1 MPRLRVGDW
10 LLDPAMNQISRGA
23 KVERLEP
30 KAVEVLVALAQ
41 RAGEVVT
48 RETLLSEVWKGVT
61 VSDDALTQSIT
72 KLRQAL
78 GDTSKESSYIQT
90 ISKRGYR
97 LIAAVAPYDAGAL
110 ATSDSIQR
118 TVPPLRHLRITH
130 WVMAAAALVTALA
143 VYWLIAYPLSRSDST
158 ITELPAATINSS
170 ELQSLPEVVVQP
182 FSETE
187 GDQLQ
192 TLLARGF
199 TARLITD
206 LSRLPDIRV
215 VSPRIAR
222 ASPEVEPAKKTA
234 AGNYQVT
241 GEVQRNGD
249 NIRVYIHLTE
259 AVSGHS
265 LWSEQY
271 DRPYTDIFSLQD
283 DLTRQV
289 LGVLRVKVTNAELL
303 RSSRPYTRNLEAY
316 ENFLRAQSAL
326 IIRSKAENE
335 IARQMYSRAI
345 QLDPNFARAYA
356 GLALTYAADR
366 RNFWRQ
372 DGAAALATA
381 FDLAKKAHQI
391 DPDIPEV
398 YFALAFVHMERGEFS
413 QAVDE
418 LHAALRLSPSFA
430 DAYAL
435 LGGIQTYRGQPR
447 ETIPLMR
454 TAMRLVPDSGHLY
467 FLILGR
473 AYFFLGDGA
482 SAVLYLRKAI
492 ARNPENLEIRFF
504 LAAALNLTG
513 QHEDAAWEAE
523 EIRILEPT
531 FSIREWLKNYPMSDA
546 KQIKQLIDAVS
557 GAGL

>member
-97 LIAAVAPYDAGAL
+97 LIAAVTPYEAGAL

-118 TVPPLRHLRITH
+118 TVPLLRHSRITH
-130 WVMAAAALVTALA
+130 WLMVAAAVVTALA

-158 ITELPAATINSS
+158 ITELPAPTISSS

-206 LSRLPDIRV
+206 LSRFPDIRV

-303 RSSRPYTRNLEAY
+303 RSARPYTRNLEAY

-504 LAAALNLTG
+504 LAAALNQTG
-513 QHEDAAWEAE
+513 QHEEAAWEAE

>member
-97 LIAAVAPYDAGAL
+97 LIAAVTPYEAGAL

-118 TVPPLRHLRITH
+118 TVPLLRHSRITH
-130 WVMAAAALVTALA
+130 WVMVAAAVVTALA

-158 ITELPAATINSS
+158 VTELPAPTISSS

-206 LSRLPDIRV
+206 LSRFPDIRV

-259 AVSGHS
+259 AVSGRS

-303 RSSRPYTRNLEAY
+303 RSARPYTRNLEAY

>member
-1 MPRLRVGDW
+1 M
-10 LLDPAMNQISRGA
+10 
-23 KVERLEP
+23 
-30 KAVEVLVALAQ
+30 VA
-41 RAGEVVT
+41 
-48 RETLLSEVWKGVT
+48 
-61 VSDDALTQSIT
+61 
-72 KLRQAL
+72 
-78 GDTSKESSYIQT
+78 
-90 ISKRGYR
+90 
-97 LIAAVAPYDAGAL
+97 AAV
-110 ATSDSIQR
+110 
-118 TVPPLRHLRITH
+118 
-130 WVMAAAALVTALA
+130 VTALA
-143 VYWLIAYPLSRSDST
+143 VYWLIAYPISRSDST
-158 ITELPAATINSS
+158 ITERPAPTINSS

-187 GDQLQ
+187 GDPLQ

-206 LSRLPDIRV
+206 LSRFPDIRV

-222 ASPEVEPAKKTA
+222 ASPEVEPAKKTG

-303 RSSRPYTRNLEAY
+303 RSARPYTRNLEAY

-492 ARNPENLEIRFF
+492 ARNPENLETRFF
-504 LAAALNLTG
+504 LAAALNLMG

>member
-1 MPRLRVGDW
+1 MLAFGRIGLVGP
-10 LLDPAMNQISRGA
+10 LKYLAGPKLNIKA
-23 KVERLEP
+23 

-41 RAGEVVT
+41 HAGQVVS
-48 RETLLSEVWKGVT
+48 RERLLSEVWKGVT

-78 GDTSKESSYIQT
+78 GDTTKEPSYIQT

-97 LIAAVAPYDAGAL
+97 LIATVTAHHTDARPASETFARPRRTMHWIVGAATVAG
-110 ATSDSIQR
+110 
-118 TVPPLRHLRITH
+118 
-130 WVMAAAALVTALA
+130 ALA
-143 VYWLIAYPLSRSDST
+143 VYWFLAHTVSRPVST
-158 ITELPAATINSS
+158 IAELHGPITNSS
-170 ELQSLPEVVVQP
+170 ELDNLPEVVVQP
-182 FSETE
+182 FNESA

-206 LSRLPDIRV
+206 LSRYPDIRV
-215 VSPRIAR
+215 VSPKIAKTSVD
-222 ASPEVEPAKKTA
+222 AEPAKKVA
-234 AGNYQVT
+234 AGNYVVT
-241 GEVQRNGD
+241 GEVQRDGGD
-249 NIRVYIHLTE
+249 IRVYINLTE
-259 AVSGHS
+259 AVSGRS

-283 DLTRQV
+283 DLIRQV
-289 LGVLRVKVTNAELL
+289 LGVLRVKVTGAELQ
-303 RSSRPYTRNLEAY
+303 RIARPYTRSLEAY

-335 IARQMYSRAI
+335 IARQLYSKAI

-366 RNFWRQ
+366 RNDWKV

-381 FDLAKKAHQI
+381 FELAKKAQQI
-391 DPDIPEV
+391 DPDISEV
-398 YFALAFVHMERGEFS
+398 YFALAFVRMERGEFS

-418 LHAALRLSPSFA
+418 LRVALRLSPSFA

-435 LGGIQTYRGQPR
+435 LAGIQTYRGQPR

-454 TAMRLVPDSGHLY
+454 IAMRLVPDSGHLY

-473 AYFFLGDGA
+473 AYFFLGDA
-482 SAVLYLRKAI
+482 TSAVLYLRKAI
-492 ARNPENLEIRFF
+492 ARNPDNLEIRFF
-504 LAAALNLTG
+504 LAAALDLAG
-513 QHEDAAWEAE
+513 QHEDAVWEVE
-523 EIRILEPT
+523 EIRTLEPT

-557 GAGL
+557 ILGL